1 MSNSGESTVANKN
14 DGTIQKELITKKDI
28 NKTFFRWWLTCEM
41 SNNYERM
48 QAIGW
53 CASISPI
60 LKKLYPK
67 KEDLSAALTR
77 NLTFFN
83 TEGIFGG
90 LILGSSLA
98 LEEQSAKSETMQGE
112 MITAY
117 KTGLMGPVAGL
128 GDTVDWATVYTM
140 ILAACSAIASNGNP
154 LAAAITALMG
164 GVMFLEGLFFTRYSF
179 KTGRESIKK
188 ILHSGVI
195 NEALM
200 FANIFGIMMVGS
212 MTAALMKLDLTIKSG
227 TVDVQKVID
236 TAFPGIVTLCVFGA
250 IFWAMKKKNIS
261 APKMVFIVMGVC
273 VVASFFGIV

>member
-1 MSNSGESTVANKN
+1 MNNSEKSTTVHEE
-14 DGTIQKELITKKDI
+14 ELITKRDI

-77 NLTFFN
+77 NLAFFN

-98 LEEQSAKSETMQGE
+98 LEEQNAKSESMQGE

-140 ILAACSAIASNGNP
+140 VLAACSAIASTGNP
-154 LAAAITALMG
+154 LPAAITAIMG
-164 GVMFLEGLFFTRYSF
+164 ALMFLEGLFFTRTSF

-188 ILHSGVI
+188 LLHSGVI

-200 FANIFGIMMVGS
+200 FANIFGIMMIGS

-236 TAFPGIVTLCVFGA
+236 SAFPGIVILCVFGL
-250 IFWAMKKKNIS
+250 IFWAMKKKNLS

>member
-1 MSNSGESTVANKN
+1 MSNFEESTVVNEN
-14 DGTIQKELITKKDI
+14 SGTIQKELITKRDI

-77 NLTFFN
+77 NLAFFN

-236 TAFPGIVTLCVFGA
+236 AAFPGIVTLCVFGV

-273 VVASFFGIV
+273 VAASFFGIV